1 MERQS
6 RKERA
11 RQLDCIYDEEQK
23 APPAERTKEI
33 FKRKAY
39 QTKNSDFAKNEANGG
54 KCKNC
59 TYFGRAGDAPETVAM
74 DCMWQQ
80 SENEDYEGLPC
91 EESR

>member
-39 QTKNSDFAKNEANGG
+39 QTRKDEQA
-54 KCKNC
+54 
-59 TYFGRAGDAPETVAM
+59 
-74 DCMWQQ
+74 
-80 SENEDYEGLPC
+80 
-91 EESR
+91 